1 MTLAESPSALLLR
14 PEQAAELLGISRSKV
29 YALVAGGRLPAVRL
43 TGSVR
48 IPRAAL
54 LDLVEAATAW
64 PDAPIES
71 GYKRTAPAAT
81 ARTVPGVGRVSD
93 RTTSTRS

>member
-1 MTLAESPSALLLR
+1 MTVAESPHALLLR

-29 YALVAGGRLPAVRL
+29 YAMVTSGRLPAVRL

-54 LDLVEAATAW
+54 LELVEAATAW
-64 PDAPIES
+64 PDFPIES
-71 GYKRTAPAAT
+71 GDKRTAPVAHTRT
-81 ARTVPGVGRVSD
+81 AQEVDRVSD
-93 RTTSTRS
+93 PTPTRAA

>member
-1 MTLAESPSALLLR
+1 MR

-29 YALVAGGRLPAVRL
+29 YAMVTNGRLPAVRL

-54 LDLVEAATAW
+54 LELVEAATAW
-64 PDAPIES
+64 PHSPMEPGD
-71 GYKRTAPAAT
+71 KKTAPTAD
-81 ARTVPGVGRVSD
+81 ARTVQEVDRASD
-93 RTTSTRS
+93 QTPTTAV